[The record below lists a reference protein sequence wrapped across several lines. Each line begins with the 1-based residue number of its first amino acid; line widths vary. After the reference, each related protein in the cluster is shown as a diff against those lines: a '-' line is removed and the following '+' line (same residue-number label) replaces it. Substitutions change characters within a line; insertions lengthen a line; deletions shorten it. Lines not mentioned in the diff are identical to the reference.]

1 MEYNHNINKIITLI
15 GLPFWLVITIA
26 TLFFDSS
33 LAYSIIQLILIL
45 CKIILVFF
53 FNTRTIKT
61 VCNIIIPNIKLILFI
76 SIFYGIGYNNTI
88 NNFSFL
94 YEKILFIVSFTFWLF
109 CNVITLGYDILY
121 FFKIKNINI
130 NKSRLIDDSIV

>member
-1 MEYNHNINKIITLI
+1 MQYNHHINKIITLI
-15 GLPFWLVITIA
+15 GLPLWLIITVA
-26 TLFFDSS
+26 TLFFNSS
-33 LAYSIIQLILIL
+33 LAFAIIQLLLIL

-76 SIFYGIGYNNTI
+76 SIFYGIGYNKTI
-88 NNFSFL
+88 NNFSYF
-94 YEKILFIVSFTFWLF
+94 YEKILFIVSFTLWLL

-121 FFKIKNINI
+121 FIKIKNSNI
-130 NKSRLIDDSIV
+130 NPSRLIDDSIV